1 MGCVC
6 VEGFGCV
13 KSWERKN
20 PFPIFSGIFYL
31 DVLRFLKFYL
41 DVSRLNKTDFILDFP
56 NTCDIIEEKGVFKMK
71 KRIYKFFRRIRRNI
85 ARFIVGYDRCPA
97 DCRKNYKEI
106 AATTAEAILIVA
118 VIVGFFLVIAL
129 LFN

>member
-1 MGCVC
+1 
-6 VEGFGCV
+6 
-13 KSWERKN
+13 
-20 PFPIFSGIFYL
+20 
-31 DVLRFLKFYL
+31 
-41 DVSRLNKTDFILDFP
+41 
-56 NTCDIIEEKGVFKMK
+56 MK
-71 KRIYKFFRRIRRNI
+71 KRIYKFFRRTRRNI
-85 ARFIVGYDRCPA
+85 ACFIVGYDRCPA